1 MHWQGGLILTLAL
14 ALLLPVAAK
23 ADPIP
28 VAVETL
34 IRTADREGDAVAFR
48 ATVAMARKAFPA
60 SEKEIGTLAKTLQAA
75 AARRHRIKLSRQ
87 GFFQGWKGQGQVG
100 AGTTTGNSKST
111 TLSLGLAFNREGLRW
126 NHALTAT
133 IDYQRDFGRES
144 KSRYFTVYPGNYR
157 FNDRL
162 YAAGLLS
169 FEDNRFA
176 GFKRRF
182 SEAAGIGWRII
193 EGPRM
198 NLSIEA
204 GPALRQTDFIGQSS
218 ENALAG
224 RAALNYDWQIFSNLK
239 LTETASLYGQR
250 RDSTFTSN
258 TALTANLIGSLSAQ
272 LSYLAQ
278 FESDPPAG
286 LERFNTT
293 SRLTLVYSF

>member
-111 TLSLGLAFNREGLRW
+111 TLSLGLAFNREGLKW

-133 IDYQRDFGRES
+133 IDTLFPDGGSIFLASYRAESGNTERVERLLESPEGAEAKAALKSIPVQKGETALDTVQLWISAGDELGKLENKKTARAAALQSAAPPAQRVVQQARSQWIKVAGLIVANAEVSDAPAA
-144 KSRYFTVYPGNYR
+144 TVSAVTHS
-157 FNDRL
+157 L
-162 YAAGLLS
+162 LSAAAG
-169 FEDNRFA
+169 A
-176 GFKRRF
+176 G
-182 SEAAGIGWRII
+182 
-193 EGPRM
+193 
-198 NLSIEA
+198 
-204 GPALRQTDFIGQSS
+204 
-218 ENALAG
+218 G
-224 RAALNYDWQIFSNLK
+224 RGARK
-239 LTETASLYGQR
+239 
-250 RDSTFTSN
+250 
-258 TALTANLIGSLSAQ
+258 GSPEQ
-272 LSYLAQ
+272 
-278 FESDPPAG
+278 PPAPAEPASPADG
-286 LERFNTT
+286 
-293 SRLTLVYSF
+293 SAAPPK